1 MNKRALFPVIVI
13 SAILLLAISISSA
26 QGPAPNVA
34 VGHVSGIALAPSV
47 LDHAI
52 GYQGQIEFNGSPV
65 NDYCDFEF
73 SLWDAAVGVS
83 QIGSDQIRTNIDVQD
98 GLFMV
103 DALDFGSGGFNGD
116 QRWLEIA
123 VRCPTGSGGYTTLIP
138 RTPLR
143 AAPYAI
149 YSGNSD
155 KLDGVDASSLLST
168 SGGTLYGDIQFSA
181 GAQFHTWEV
190 GSDGIGFPEPEA
202 GWFHIKDLNDTGQP
216 YRLLIH
222 DETGDVAIPNRLGIG
237 IGADPPAQQ
246 LHVDGVAQFDLGG
259 GSVSMST
266 PEGQPGIIAF
276 ASNGHRREI
285 KFTNSLLQLLAN
297 NSSAT
302 TPNTSGINI
311 EGGGNVGIGTINPDA
326 QLHVDGESQF
336 DGATQFNGATEINVG
351 GGSIAFTTPG
361 GWPGVIAYASN
372 GHRRE
377 ITFKDDRLNILVSDS
392 GAASPNDNGINI
404 YESGTVGV
412 KVLQITG
419 GSDLAEPFDINES
432 RKVEPGMVVVIDVEH
447 PGQLRLSDRA
457 YDPKVAGCVSG
468 ANGVKPGLTMQQEG
482 TEADGSVPVALTG
495 RVFCWAD
502 ATYGAIEPGDL
513 LTTSNTSGHAM
524 RVQSYDNA
532 QGAIIGKAMTSLKDG
547 RGLVLILVSLQ

>member
-1 MNKRALFPVIVI
+1 MNKRSLFPGIVVAI
-13 SAILLLAISISSA
+13 ILLLAISISSA
-26 QGPAPNVA
+26 QGPAPDVT
-34 VGHVSGIALAPSV
+34 VERVSGIVLAPSV
-47 LDHAI
+47 LDNAI
-52 GYQGQIEFNGSPV
+52 GYQGQISLNGSPV
-65 NDYCDFEF
+65 SDYCDFEF

-83 QIGSDQIRTNIDVQD
+83 QIGSVQIKTNIDVQD

-103 DALDFGSGGFNGD
+103 DELNFGSGAFNGD
-116 QRWLEIA
+116 MRWLQIA
-123 VRCPTGSGGYTTLIP
+123 VRCPAGSGGYTTLSP

-143 AAPYAI
+143 AAPYAL

-168 SGGTLYGDIQFSA
+168 SGGTMYGDIQFSA
-181 GAQFHTWEV
+181 GVQFHTWEV

-202 GWFHIKDLNDTGQP
+202 GWFHIKDLNDAGQP

-237 IGADPPAQQ
+237 VGADPPAQQ

-266 PEGQPGIIAF
+266 PEGQPGMIAY

-285 KFTNSLLQLLAN
+285 KFTNDLLQLLAN
-297 NSSAT
+297 NSSST
-302 TPNTSGINI
+302 TPNTSGINV
-311 EGGGNVGIGTINPDA
+311 EAGGNVGIGVYNPEA
-326 QLHVDGESQF
+326 RLHVDGESRF
-336 DGATQFNGATEINVG
+336 DGATQINVG
-351 GGSIAFTTPG
+351 GGNIAFTTPG
-361 GWPGVIAYASN
+361 GWPGIIAYAPN

-377 ITFKDDRLNILVSDS
+377 ITIKDDRLNILVSDS

-419 GSDLAEPFDINES
+419 GSDLAEPFDIAES
-432 RKVEPGMVVVIDVEH
+432 HKVEPGMVAVIDVEQ

-482 TEADGSVPVALTG
+482 TEADGSVPVALCG
-495 RVFCWAD
+495 RVFCWVD

-513 LTTSNTSGHAM
+513 LTTSDTIGHAM
-524 RVQSYDNA
+524 KVQAYDNA
-532 QGAIIGKAMTSLKDG
+532 QGAIIGKAMTSLEDG
-547 RGLVLILVSLQ
+547 RGLVLVLVSLQ